1 MEVNFDLHKYI
12 TVFNDVMPKKTLE
25 SFKKIC
31 KSSDKF
37 VEATIIGN
45 DKPLIDE
52 KIRKVG
58 TWPLR
63 NINTNSFTEVLWCNY
78 LIKSLKT
85 CINNYNYYHD
95 LPNEFLINDV
105 QVLKYGKGGHYKF
118 HTDHNPRIPRHYS
131 CIFMIND
138 NYEGGDLCFK
148 YPKSE
153 KITTIQKKENR
164 MIVWPS
170 NSLYPHCVLPVTEGE
185 RYSVVAWAL

>member
-1 MEVNFDLHKYI
+1 MEVNFDLHKYV

-37 VEATIIGN
+37 VEATIIGK

-138 NYEGGDLCFK
+138 DYEGGDLCFK